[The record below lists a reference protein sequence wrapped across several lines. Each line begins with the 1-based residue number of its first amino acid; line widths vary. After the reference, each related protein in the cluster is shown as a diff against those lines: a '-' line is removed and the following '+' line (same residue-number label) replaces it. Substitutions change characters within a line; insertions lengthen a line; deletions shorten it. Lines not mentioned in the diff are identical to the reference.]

1 NKLEANPQRLA
12 EDLNQ
17 SWEVLAEP
25 IQTVMRR
32 YHIENAYDKLK
43 ELTRGKGGINRDS
56 LRAFIQTL
64 DIPAGEKQ
72 RLLALTPETY
82 TGKAAELAK
91 RI

>member
-1 NKLEANPQRLA
+1 MA
-12 EDLNQ
+12 EDLNN

-32 YHIENAYDKLK
+32 YNIDNAYDKLK
-43 ELTRGKGGINRDS
+43 DLTRGKGGINRDS

-64 DIPAGEKQ
+64 DIPETEKQ
-72 RLLALTPETY
+72 RLLQLSPDTY
-82 TGKAAELAK
+82 IGKAAELAK